1 MPLLLLAL
9 PFLELITLIEL
20 GSSIGSFSTVAY
32 VIVTAILG
40 TALLK
45 RQGLAMIQT
54 IHQTRASA
62 SGLSQQWFRDEFAI
76 AVSAM
81 LLIIPGLIT
90 DTLALIVA
98 IAPLRRSCLKIFGVT
113 PTTPP
118 PEPSRPGDRQILE
131 GEYEVKESS
140 QEP

>member
-45 RQGLAMIQT
+45 RQGLAVIQT
-54 IHQTRASA
+54 IHQARTSA
-62 SGLSQQWFRDEFAI
+62 
-76 AVSAM
+76 
-81 LLIIPGLIT
+81 
-90 DTLALIVA
+90 
-98 IAPLRRSCLKIFGVT
+98 
-113 PTTPP
+113 
-118 PEPSRPGDRQILE
+118 
-131 GEYEVKESS
+131 
-140 QEP
+140 